1 MEEEEDVLEQLK
13 LKIEEFFK
21 NGNVLK
27 KIEDLDKFLEAI
39 DLLDVWNKDEEKE
52 LVWQCLNKYKKKGV
66 IDYNGAISGIKDLI
80 NQDEEQ

>member
-52 LVWQCLNKYKKKGV
+52 LVWQCLNKYKKKRS
-66 IDYNGAISGIKDLI
+66 NRL
-80 NQDEEQ
+80 